1 MKTAD
6 KLKNSTAT
14 EMHDVGYA
22 FGENVDGLFV
32 KKEQHIPD
40 EFIRKCKFE
49 RMNSLSV
56 KEGEN
61 MKIASVPVAV
71 VEEWLTQGFDIYKES
86 AKAIMK
92 RLQAQNLDAFITT
105 NKKF

>member
-1 MKTAD
+1 MTTSE
-6 KLKNSTAT
+6 KLKNSTSVD
-14 EMHDVGYA
+14 MHDVGYA

-32 KKEQHIPD
+32 HKKQHIPD

-61 MKIASVPVAV
+61 MKIASIPVAI
-71 VEEWLTQGFDIYKES
+71 VEEWLTQGFDIYKEN
-86 AKAIMK
+86 AKSIMK
-92 RLQAQNLDAFITT
+92 RLKAQDLDAFVTT